1 MNPLTAFEYPDIW
14 TAKNSALDQ
23 DGKVS
28 NACSDRWSILGDC
41 VKVSSPEKVLG
52 VPVGVKGKIE
62 FWEAYHLRTLSHLEP
77 RCGMCV
83 SLCRSMN

>member
-1 MNPLTAFEYPDIW
+1 MNPLTALEYPDIW
-14 TAKNSALDQ
+14 RAKNSALDQ

-28 NACSDRWSILGDC
+28 ITCVGMWSILGIC
-41 VKVSSPEKVLG
+41 VKELPLKEVRGVLVGEKGISEL
-52 VPVGVKGKIE
+52 
-62 FWEAYHLRTLSHLEP
+62 WEAYHLRTLSHLEP